1 MSPLKQELLNT
12 IANAPDDAIGETLQ
26 FLKTV
31 LKRSTVT
38 EQSQKRIAELHS
50 KAIKPTKSHHYPLRG
65 MPLTI
70 SDDFDEAM
78 PELWDAFGE

>member
-31 LKRSTVT
+31 LKRSTET
-38 EQSQKRIAELHS
+38 EQSQKYIVEIHYN
-50 KAIKPTKSHHYPLRG
+50 AIESSNPHHYPLRG